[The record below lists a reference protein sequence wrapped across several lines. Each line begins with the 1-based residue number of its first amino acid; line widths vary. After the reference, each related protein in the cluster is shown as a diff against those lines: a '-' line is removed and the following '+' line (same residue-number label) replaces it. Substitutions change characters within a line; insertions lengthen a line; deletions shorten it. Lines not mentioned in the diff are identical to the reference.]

1 MELELDFHPDCPPVL
16 SDAEHLR
23 LIVTNLVTNASQAMG
38 ESGGLLKIRLE
49 AAQLDWN
56 DCEALRLAQ
65 PGLFVCLTISDQGV
79 GIAPEIR
86 KRIFEPYF
94 TTREQHGGTGLGL
107 AIVQVV
113 RKITVGIVCKCS
125 RSGSTSVSI
134 CRLSG
139 FPGPIGKQF
148 RRCAPGGTNPVAR
161 GRRRKTAGNEPI
173 GSVYLGYQ
181 VQAFTDSEQ
190 AFDFFL
196 TDPWSADVAILD
208 LRMPKLNGLEL
219 AERLLGVR
227 PNLPIILCTGFPDEI
242 EREQIQTLGIAEFL
256 AKPVTPANLALCVDK
271 ILKQPHAV

>member
-1 MELELDFHPDCPPVL
+1 VC
-16 SDAEHLR
+16 
-23 LIVTNLVTNASQAMG
+23 
-38 ESGGLLKIRLE
+38 ESV
-49 AAQLDWN
+49 
-56 DCEALRLAQ
+56 
-65 PGLFVCLTISDQGV
+65 PG
-79 GIAPEIR
+79 
-86 KRIFEPYF
+86 
-94 TTREQHGGTGLGL
+94 
-107 AIVQVV
+107 
-113 RKITVGIVCKCS
+113 
-125 RSGSTSVSI
+125 SGST
-134 CRLSG
+134 
-139 FPGPIGKQF
+139 F
-148 RRCAPGGTNPVAR
+148 RVYLPACPDFSRADAESSPVEAPLG
-161 GRRRKTAGNEPI
+161 GNETLLLVDDEEKLLET
-173 GSVYLGYQ
+173 SRLALSYLGYQ